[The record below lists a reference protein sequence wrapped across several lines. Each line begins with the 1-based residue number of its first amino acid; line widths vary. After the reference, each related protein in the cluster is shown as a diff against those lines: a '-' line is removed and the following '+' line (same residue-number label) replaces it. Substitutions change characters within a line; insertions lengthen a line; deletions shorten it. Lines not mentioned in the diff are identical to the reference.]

1 MKNVFAMVSIAIL
14 STAANAESNVETTD
28 VIKAG
33 QEVVESS
40 QGAMSNAAQ
49 TEKSA
54 VSGIIE
60 SEKSMDTTSLWK
72 ILDTDQDGT
81 ISKEEASASKEI
93 TDAWDNLDAN
103 KDDKLDSAE
112 FAQLYSQEK

>member
-1 MKNVFAMVSIAIL
+1 MKKVFAILSVAIL
-14 STAANAESNVETTD
+14 STTVNAESNVEAAD
-28 VIKAG
+28 AIKVG

-40 QGAMSNAAQ
+40 QGAISDAVQ
-49 TEKSA
+49 SEKSA

-60 SEKSMDTTSLWK
+60 SENSTDLTSLWK

-93 TDAWDNLDAN
+93 TDAWDSLDAN

-112 FAQLYSQEK
+112 FAQLNSQEK